1 MQPAREGRVD
11 PLRIVV
17 ADEDDA
23 RRTGLRGALERE
35 GFAVCAE
42 EADAYEAVSA
52 TLREEPDLCLLAAK
66 LPGGAL
72 LATGEIADE
81 CPATRVVLL
90 ADEPEEEDCLTSLI
104 AGASAYMATD
114 APPPRLAAALHDVV
128 AGIPSIPRRF
138 HFRLF
143 EEVRRHGE

>member
-1 MQPAREGRVD
+1 
-11 PLRIVV
+11 
-17 ADEDDA
+17 
-23 RRTGLRGALERE
+23 
-35 GFAVCAE
+35 VCAE

-72 LATGEIADE
+72 LATGEIAVE
-81 CPATRVVLL
+81 CPDTRVVLL

-104 AGASAYMATD
+104 AGASAYIETD
-114 APPPRLAAALHDVV
+114 APPRRLAAALHDVV

-143 EEVRRHGE
+143 EEVRRAGE